1 MEGPSRLDERTRV
14 VLVDDN
20 ELFRRST
27 RRILDRLGFKVVGE
41 ASNGQEAVA
50 LTEKLRP
57 DLILMDIEMPE
68 MSGIEA
74 ARHIQNARPTPV
86 VLVTAYDSMDLIR
99 EARDVGVA
107 AYLVKPLDPHELERT
122 VTIALA
128 RFEDWVALRQANE
141 ALAQRNE
148 QLQNALAAIK
158 TLRGLLPICAWCG
171 RKIEAEDGTWVSLE
185 SYVQEHSEAEFTHG
199 ICPDCLSRLRPG

>member
-1 MEGPSRLDERTRV
+1 M
-14 VLVDDN
+14 
-20 ELFRRST
+20 
-27 RRILDRLGFKVVGE
+27 
-41 ASNGQEAVA
+41 A
-50 LTEKLRP
+50 LTEKLHP

-128 RFEDWVALRQANE
+128 RFEDWMALRQANE
-141 ALAQRNE
+141 ELAKRNE
-148 QLQNALAAIK
+148 QLQNALAAIASGSRVSSSTK
-158 TLRGLLPICAWCG
+158 IGPSAAPRIRSRSVRRFPRRSAMRPANTLKMPTLALWMTIHNTQPVPPNCQRCRAIAW
-171 RKIEAEDGTWVSLE
+171 
-185 SYVQEHSEAEFTHG
+185 
-199 ICPDCLSRLRPG
+199 